1 MNTANSSGI
10 LEVQA
15 RIPQHRVDP
24 NDKVSKVVFDLGDK
38 EIEARCVAVI
48 EKNTL
53 NLRITTHVSFISDV
67 LEKFEGFDREVA
79 FACMSLYENGN
90 RYTTTEQIYRTM
102 TGNLSARLP
111 KTAERKIQLS
121 LEKLISSPIR
131 INLAGLK
138 TMRYRINDP
147 ELFGTIVPAQF
158 VTNISINGS
167 NKTVIKFLGESPLMT
182 LAKIKNNQLI
192 SYPVVLLDIGGGN
205 SSERI
210 IIRNY
215 VWRRIQEVNLHRQMS
230 HTITFDDVLSKNGLS
245 DKRREE
251 KKRYRD
257 YLIRCFQAWKLKRII
272 REYNVVFKGKKVHG
286 ITFSFYPRNLGRV

>member
-24 NDKVSKVVFDLGDK
+24 NDKVSKIVFDLGDK

-48 EKNTL
+48 EKITL

-90 RYTTTEQIYRTM
+90 RYSTTEQIYRTM
-102 TGNLSARLP
+102 IGNFSARLP
-111 KTAERKIQLS
+111 KTAESKIRHS
-121 LEKLISSPIR
+121 LERLIASPIR
-131 INLAGLK
+131 INLEDLRK
-138 TMRYRINDP
+138 MRYRVTDS
-147 ELFGTIVPAQF
+147 ELFGTIIPAQF
-158 VTNISINGS
+158 VTNVSVNGS

-192 SYPVVLLDIGGGN
+192 SYPISFLDVGGN

-215 VWRRIQEVNLHRQMS
+215 VWRRIQEIQLHRQMS
-230 HTITFDDVLSKNGLS
+230 HTITLDDVLSKNGLS

-257 YLIRCFQAWKLKRII
+257 YLIRCFQAWKLKRVI

-286 ITFSFYPRNLGRV
+286 ITFSFYLRN